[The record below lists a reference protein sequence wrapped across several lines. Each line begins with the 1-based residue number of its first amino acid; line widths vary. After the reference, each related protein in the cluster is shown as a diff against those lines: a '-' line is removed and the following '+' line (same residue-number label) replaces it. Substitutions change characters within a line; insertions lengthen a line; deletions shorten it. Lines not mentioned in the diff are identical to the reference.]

1 VKEWVPVSDNLD
13 SEQCARLWG
22 YRLHVENQLYTR
34 MSVFLTF
41 ETILIAVVGTLYTSH
56 TLPKT
61 LLIILIVL
69 GMLITLI
76 WLYAQHNVKQVFVI
90 LDRRTYDNFPEH
102 RETIKRI
109 YRARRWES
117 RLGIRAPVLW
127 LLTYPIP
134 ILILLI
140 WISLLLYLQNWLP

>member
-1 VKEWVPVSDNLD
+1 MKEWIPIPDSLD
-13 SEQCARLWG
+13 SEQRARLWE

-56 TLPKT
+56 TLPTT

-69 GMLITLI
+69 GLLITLI
-76 WLYAQHNVKQVFVI
+76 WLYAQHNVRQVFSI

-109 YRARRWES
+109 YRARKWES
-117 RLGIRAPVLW
+117 ELGIRAPVLL
-127 LLTYPIP
+127 LLTYLVPV
-134 ILILLI
+134 LILAI
-140 WISLLLYLQNWLP
+140 WISLLFYLQHWLL

>member
-1 VKEWVPVSDNLD
+1 VKEWIPVSDNLD
-13 SEQCARLWG
+13 GEQRARLWE

-34 MSVFLTF
+34 LTVFLAY
-41 ETILIAVVGTLYTSH
+41 ETILLAVVGMLYANAH
-56 TLPKT
+56 LPKGMLT
-61 LLIILIVL
+61 ILIVL

-76 WLYAQHNVKQVFVI
+76 WLYAQHNVKQVFAI
-90 LDRRTYDNFPEH
+90 LDRRTYDNLPEH

-109 YRARRWES
+109 YRARKWES
-117 RLGIRAPVLW
+117 RLGIRAPILL

-140 WISLLLYLQNWLP
+140 WISLLLYLQYLHP

>member
-1 VKEWVPVSDNLD
+1 VKEWIPRPDNLD
-13 SEQCARLWG
+13 SEQRARLWE

-90 LDRRTYDNFPEH
+90 LDRRTYDNLPEH

-109 YRARRWES
+109 YRARGWES
-117 RLGIRAPVLW
+117 GLGIRAPVLL

-140 WISLLLYLQNWLP
+140 WISLLLYLHHWFL